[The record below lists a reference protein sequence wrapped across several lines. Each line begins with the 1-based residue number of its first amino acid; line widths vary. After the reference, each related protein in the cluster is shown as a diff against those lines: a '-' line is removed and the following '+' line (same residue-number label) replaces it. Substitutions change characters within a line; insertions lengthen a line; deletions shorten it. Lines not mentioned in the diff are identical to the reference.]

1 MDLHANAKLGLAG
14 RREVVLAIEAG
25 LSPRAAP
32 AALNVSPATLHRRGI
47 AGSRAAGQARRSLT
61 VPRDR
66 GPSRA
71 L

>member
-14 RREVVLAIEAG
+14 RREVVLVIEAG
-25 LSPRAAP
+25 LSLRAPP
-32 AALNVSPATLHRRGI
+32 AAFNVSPATLYRAWHRLARG
-47 AGSRAAGQARRSLT
+47 RPDRRRSLT

-66 GPSRA
+66 GPTRA